1 MNEKKRRKQNWYRV
15 GMKNESNDFDGSFA
29 THLQALQLAALGF
42 EEIGAEL
49 KNWYKANC
57 IVSLPS
63 ACFMTWFRWMAWIDD
78 DRLERVNEWEMGER
92 TYRGTCNL
100 NWLASKVS
108 IFAFIRPN
116 VCLPTSCLLG
126 DCKCTVVSVSLADSR
141 RHSLLWPTYARIYY
155 YCCAESQTT
164 HGSHSHS
171 HHKCTNLVNKLQW
184 NYNNRVSVFC
194 CIPATM
200 LSCSGIC
207 FIFNGTL
214 CRVSFTL
221 HTMGHRV
228 RYLVV
233 WVSFLCSR
241 LHKNNASS
249 TENWLLPNL
258 SRQFRFRCR
267 NILNIVGYLMAN
279 GCVIETNSTRIDFL
293 REIQSKSIKK
303 RQEIDV

>member
-1 MNEKKRRKQNWYRV
+1 MFLNRAQDEQRTTTSISCERRCKYIEIENNSHEWKKRRKQNWYRV

-126 DCKCTVVSVSLADSR
+126 DCKCTVVSVSLADSIR
-141 RHSLLWPTYARIYY
+141 CYDPLTFGFIIIVALKAKQHTAV
-155 YCCAESQTT
+155 TGT
-164 HGSHSHS
+164 
-171 HHKCTNLVNKLQW
+171 
-184 NYNNRVSVFC
+184 
-194 CIPATM
+194 ATI
-200 LSCSGIC
+200 SAQIS
-207 FIFNGTL
+207 
-214 CRVSFTL
+214 
-221 HTMGHRV
+221 
-228 RYLVV
+228 
-233 WVSFLCSR
+233 
-241 LHKNNASS
+241 
-249 TENWLLPNL
+249 
-258 SRQFRFRCR
+258 
-267 NILNIVGYLMAN
+267 
-279 GCVIETNSTRIDFL
+279 
-293 REIQSKSIKK
+293 
-303 RQEIDV
+303 